1 MPSMWSQSSQCSCK
15 SLLTVSSALLT
26 VWLAI
31 SQAPII
37 SYQILTSAY
46 LQTLGYK
53 PTMTTDTPIINRET
67 QHERVHLALKY
78 ILGLIP
84 TGATSLFPLLAKE
97 FPHKRES
104 IYAHTVYVKNILRVL
119 EYAPVL
125 RTQILGLVIDR
136 IIQVDV
142 SIGLFMFRL
151 SSCSVS
157 VLPINEMY
165 IFCCHFIG
173 RDSGR
178 AGRTGGFRHRGCIRF

>member
-1 MPSMWSQSSQCSCK
+1 MYSTTCPSWETSCQPMPSMWSQSSQCSCK
-15 SLLTVSSALLT
+15 SLPTVSNALLT

-31 SQAPII
+31 SQAPIV
-37 SYQILTSAY
+37 SCQILTSAY
-46 LQTLGYK
+46 LHTLGYK

-142 SIGLFMFRL
+142 SIGC
-151 SSCSVS
+151 SCFDFHVWSVCR
-157 VLPINEMY
+157 VLTKYTSIAT
-165 IFCCHFIG
+165 
-173 RDSGR
+173 S
-178 AGRTGGFRHRGCIRF
+178 